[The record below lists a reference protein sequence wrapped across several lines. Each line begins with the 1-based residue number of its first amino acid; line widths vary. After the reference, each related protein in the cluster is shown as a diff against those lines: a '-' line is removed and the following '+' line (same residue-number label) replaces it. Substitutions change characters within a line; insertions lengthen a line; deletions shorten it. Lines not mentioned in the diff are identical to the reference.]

1 MLLKIR
7 TSIRTHVSI
16 LRVNFQ
22 LQNHRDRAD
31 INRCTERTTERP
43 FLGECLH
50 KKSLFITRRRKQK
63 WTHKTRIKHTLSL
76 SLPRPNNKDKDTK
89 IHRSFSL
96 RSDSKTLQRAH
107 KTDQNSYQIAR
118 KIRSNFR
125 SFLSLSTRCLEPQNC
140 YIRTQKTI

>member
-31 INRCTERTTERP
+31 INRCTKVTIERP
-43 FLGECLH
+43 FLGQCLH

-76 SLPRPNNKDKDTK
+76 SHYHDQIIKTK

>member
-31 INRCTERTTERP
+31 INRCRESTIERP
-43 FLGECLH
+43 FLGQCLH
-50 KKSLFITRRRKQK
+50 KKFSLYYLGGANKSE
-63 WTHKTRIKHTLSL
+63 HIKHASNTHSL
-76 SLPRPNNKDKDTK
+76 SHYHDQIIKTK

-96 RSDSKTLQRAH
+96 WSDSKTLQRAH

>member
-7 TSIRTHVSI
+7 TSIRTHVFI

-43 FLGECLH
+43 FLGQCLQ
-50 KKSLFITRRRKQK
+50 KRKSLSLLQGGANKSE
-63 WTHKTRIKHTLSL
+63 HIKHASNTLSL
-76 SLPRPNNKDKDTK
+76 SHYHDQIIKTK